1 MQEPVST
8 LSIRLF
14 GPFDVQAQGQP
25 LPPLRTRKGQWLLA
39 LLTLR
44 ADRQVSRSWL
54 AGTLWPQSRQEEAA
68 RNLRQSL
75 HDLRR
80 ALGEEAWRLQ
90 ATTPQTLGLELEG
103 AWADVVV
110 FDAAI
115 AAGSAAS
122 LEQAV
127 CLYGGVLLEGC

>member
-1 MQEPVST
+1 MPEPGST
-8 LSIRLF
+8 LCIRLF
-14 GPFDVQAQGQP
+14 GPFDVQVQGQP

-80 ALGEEAWRLQ
+80 ALGEEAWRLHSRISRRNSSPWPRRR
-90 ATTPQTLGLELEG
+90 TYGLNLP
-103 AWADVVV
+103 
-110 FDAAI
+110 I
-115 AAGSAAS
+115 
-122 LEQAV
+122 LRP
-127 CLYGGVLLEGC
+127 